1 MIISGLPVSYEGIEL
16 HLQVE
21 DVGPLDS
28 GKRVKPMHGAFL
40 MVEVMRFGSN

>member
-21 DVGPLDS
+21 DVGPWIP
-28 GKRVKPMHGAFL
+28 VK
-40 MVEVMRFGSN
+40 GSNPCMVRF